1 VKSIPAVLLLLGALA
16 GEDGLCAA
24 DGGTAQT
31 PAQAGERPLLGV
43 NIDTSAGKFDAGVL
57 VSSVV
62 AGSSA
67 AVIGI
72 LPNDL
77 IVGINGTPITS
88 MDDLKKV
95 MDGLQVGSNVA
106 IDVQRAG
113 QKTQLTGQ
121 LLARPQPPESP
132 HAAIV
137 RLEAEI
143 AELKRRQN
151 HPPDLAETLDH
162 VVQEL
167 NDLKRD
173 LPRAAEDFKKQYP
186 NGVFTVAID
195 VSISSDTTAKNPVTI
210 GQGPKGDA
218 LAPVPA
224 VAPVTP
230 TTAPTTAPTPGP
242 APAPK
247 P

>member
-1 VKSIPAVLLLLGALA
+1 VKSISPFLLMLASLAGGAGLSAADSGASTPPAVPP
-16 GEDGLCAA
+16 
-24 DGGTAQT
+24 TA
-31 PAQAGERPLLGV
+31 ERPLLGV
-43 NIDTSAGKFDAGVL
+43 DINTSAGKFDAGVQ

-132 HAAIV
+132 HAAIL
-137 RLEAEI
+137 RLEGEI
-143 AELKRRQN
+143 SELKRRQN

-167 NDLKRD
+167 NDLKHD

-186 NGVFTVAID
+186 NGIFTVTID
-195 VSISSDTTAKNPVTI
+195 VNISSDTTAKDPLTI
-210 GQGPKGDA
+210 GQRQKSDA
-218 LAPVPA
+218 QAATPAVVPAPVPA
-224 VAPVTP
+224 LTPV
-230 TTAPTTAPTPGP
+230 
-242 APAPK
+242 PAPK

>member
-1 VKSIPAVLLLLGALA
+1 MLLVLASLA
-16 GEDGLCAA
+16 GGAGLSAA
-24 DGGTAQT
+24 DSSATPP
-31 PAQAGERPLLGV
+31 PAQPVAERPLLGV
-43 NIDTSAGKFDAGVL
+43 NIDTTAGKFDIGVA

-88 MDDLKKV
+88 MDDLKRV

-132 HAAIV
+132 HAAIL
-137 RLEAEI
+137 RLEGEI

-173 LPRAAEDFKKQYP
+173 LPHAAEDFKKQYP
-186 NGVFTVAID
+186 NGVFTVSID
-195 VSISSDTTAKNPVTI
+195 VNISSDTTAKNPLTI
-210 GQGPKGDA
+210 GQSPKGDA
-218 LAPVPA
+218 QVAAPR
-224 VAPVTP
+224 
-230 TTAPTTAPTPGP
+230 P
-242 APAPK
+242 APIPAPSSTAK

>member
-1 VKSIPAVLLLLGALA
+1 MKSISPVLLLAASLA
-16 GEDGLCAA
+16 GGAAVSAA
-24 DGGTAQT
+24 DSGAATPPAVQPTA
-31 PAQAGERPLLGV
+31 ERPLLGV
-43 NIDTSAGKFDAGVL
+43 NIDTTAGKFDTGVA

-88 MDDLKKV
+88 MEDLKKV

-132 HAAIV
+132 HAAIL

-143 AELKRRQN
+143 AELKRRQS

-167 NDLKRD
+167 NDLKHD
-173 LPRAAEDFKKQYP
+173 LPHAAEDFKKQYP
-186 NGVFTVAID
+186 NGVFTVSID
-195 VSISSDTTAKNPVTI
+195 VNISSDTTAKNPLTI
-210 GQGPKGDA
+210 GQTPKVDSTGA
-218 LAPVPA
+218 TTTPAPE
-224 VAPVTP
+224 P
-230 TTAPTTAPTPGP
+230 TP
-242 APAPK
+242 APAAAPK